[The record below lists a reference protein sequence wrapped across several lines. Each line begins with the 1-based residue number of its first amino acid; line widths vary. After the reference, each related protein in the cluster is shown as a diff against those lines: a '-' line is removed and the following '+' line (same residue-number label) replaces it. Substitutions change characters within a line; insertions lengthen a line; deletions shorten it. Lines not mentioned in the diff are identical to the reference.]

1 VTLRPARPADAETVF
16 VLLRALA
23 EAVGEAEAFCTTA
36 DDVRRDG
43 FGPAPLYESL
53 IAELDGR
60 PVGLLTHFATYS
72 TYKGRP
78 CLHVNDLYVAPE
90 ARGRGVGRRLMAQ
103 ACRLALERECCR
115 VELKVLQNNQAR
127 DFYESIGMG
136 ATAEVAYTVT
146 GGALTDLATADL
158 TTADLTT
165 ADLTTADLT
174 TADLT
179 TADLTSAGST
189 GAGSTGADPSEAE

>member
-1 VTLRPARPADAETVF
+1 VSGVSLRAAGRDDAEAVF

-23 EAVGEAEAFCTTA
+23 EAVGEAEAFAATVE
-36 DDVRRDG
+36 DVRRDG

-60 PVGLLTHFATYS
+60 PVGLLTLFPTYS

-90 ARGRGVGRRLMAQ
+90 ARERGVARQLMARV
-103 ACRLALERECCR
+103 CRLALQRGCCR
-115 VELKVLQNNQAR
+115 VELKVLENNAAR

-136 ATAEVAYTVT
+136 ATAEVAYTIRDR
-146 GGALTDLATADL
+146 ALSDLANEDR
-158 TTADLTT
+158 
-165 ADLTTADLT
+165 
-174 TADLT
+174 
-179 TADLTSAGST
+179 
-189 GAGSTGADPSEAE
+189 SEQE